1 MVILL
6 KITKN
11 RNFSLF
17 YQFLFTLVCV
27 LPILNDCR
35 VTLEIISKSLNSFQ
49 GFIRQSGGGFMLIL
63 LKITRSQY
71 FSWFQQPLSSLFG
84 VLPIF
89 NYCQFKMETVARYLD
104 RFETFIRLPGGNV
117 LS

>member
-11 RNFSLF
+11 RNFSWF
-17 YQFLFTLVCV
+17 HKFLFSLVCV

-35 VTLEIISKSLNSFQ
+35 VTLEIISKILNSFQ

-63 LKITRSQY
+63 LKITENQY
-71 FSWFQQPLSSLFG
+71 FSWFHQPLSSLFG

-89 NYCQFKMETVARYLD
+89 NYCHLKMETVARFLD
-104 RFETFIRLPGGNV
+104 RFETFIRLPGGNAM
-117 LS
+117 S